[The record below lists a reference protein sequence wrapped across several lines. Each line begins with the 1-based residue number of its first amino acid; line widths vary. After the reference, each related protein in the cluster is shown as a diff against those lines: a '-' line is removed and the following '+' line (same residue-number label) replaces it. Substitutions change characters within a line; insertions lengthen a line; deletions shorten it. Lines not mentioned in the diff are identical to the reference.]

1 MGAKRTNDSDS
12 RDARNN
18 GSRPVTRA
26 EFEEVL
32 RLLDDRDDVIDELR
46 RDVDGTCH
54 DLAEDIR
61 RELRTQLTRIAQLQ
75 QEIDTLK
82 KS

>member
-1 MGAKRTNDSDS
+1 MGAKGTNGLDG
-12 RDARNN
+12 RDVRKN

-26 EFEEVL
+26 EFEEV
-32 RLLDDRDDVIDELR
+32 RKLLDDRGDVIDELR
-46 RDVDGTCH
+46 RDVQGTFR
-54 DLAEDIR
+54 DLADDIR
-61 RELRTQLTRIAQLQ
+61 RELQTQLTRIAQLQ